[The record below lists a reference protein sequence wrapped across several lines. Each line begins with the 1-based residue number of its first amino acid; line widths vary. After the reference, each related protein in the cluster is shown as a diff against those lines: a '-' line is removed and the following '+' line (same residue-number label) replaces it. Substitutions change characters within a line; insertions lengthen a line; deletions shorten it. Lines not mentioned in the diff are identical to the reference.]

1 MNGPKKGSRED
12 AMAYWNENSVGMLE
26 GIHDLLTDVY
36 NFNKIG
42 ARNTKVVRA
51 VELKDGSRLRLVAF
65 IE

>member
-1 MNGPKKGSRED
+1 
-12 AMAYWNENSVGMLE
+12 MAYWNENSVGMLE